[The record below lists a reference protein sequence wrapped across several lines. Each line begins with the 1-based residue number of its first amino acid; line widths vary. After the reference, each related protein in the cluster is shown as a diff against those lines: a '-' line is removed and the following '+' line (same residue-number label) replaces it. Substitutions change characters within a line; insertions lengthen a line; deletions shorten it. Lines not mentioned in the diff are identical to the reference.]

1 MKNETQYHQTNNN
14 YIDPHDFWI
23 LVEDQIN
30 NYLSNPSVHYIVE
43 RAKKEGWLGSTH
55 SNRDAFGLL
64 GYLRGNFACQ
74 IKILNKFSN
83 HVPIFFSE
91 FVGFFKSDYFKN
103 RVLKEGAVSINIHPT
118 LLNNK
123 SIDYLEVIKNKTTFN
138 FNEFVNNLKTG
149 E

>member
-1 MKNETQYHQTNNN
+1 MKNETQYHQINLN

-30 NYLSNPSVHYIVE
+30 NYLANPSTHYIAE
-43 RAKKEGWLGSTH
+43 RARNEGWLGSTH
-55 SNRDAFGLL
+55 NNRDAFGLL
-64 GYLRGNFACQ
+64 GYLRNNFACQ

-91 FVGFFKSDYFKN
+91 FGSFFKSDYFEN
-103 RVLKEGAVSINIHPT
+103 RVLKEGVVSFNINPAT
-118 LLNNK
+118 VNNK
-123 SIDYLEVIKNKTTFN
+123 SIDYLEVIKNKALF
-138 FNEFVNNLKTG
+138 NLKIG